1 MPPLFEIPKNAELLI
16 LNSGDSSKEDWTL
29 TDDTHWISLVI
40 LVEACIQC
48 YSTTPPDLL
57 HKMADVV
64 LVHARHLQFRRIR
77 PVDEVL
83 DICVHHFP
91 DRSLLYS

>member
-29 TDDTHWISLVI
+29 TDTRWIGLVI

-57 HKMADVV
+57 HNMADVV